1 MKHVWRVLSSLLRI
15 AIGVG
20 LLFFLGASG
29 AINWS
34 EFLNLAS
41 AWPTTLEGMVLLLAT
56 SVLASWRL
64 CLLLRPQNLRLSLWA
79 SVKLSLIGTF
89 FNTCLP
95 GAAGG
100 DIVRIYYAT
109 EGNAG
114 RRTEVATV
122 MLLDRFIGMFA
133 LLLWPLLLT
142 PLFPRFLAS
151 LPGLSVLLW
160 TTGAIAAAL
169 FCGMLVCLMPRV
181 RQHRLFAWLL
191 QHAPLG
197 HHAGRMFDTIAL
209 YRHSVGLLLAAVALS
224 LCIHGLLIWTVLQLV
239 SVTNPAG
246 MTLDMLLLI
255 PLGFLANTLPL
266 TPGGL
271 GVGEAA
277 FNHLFAMAGFTG
289 GAEALLGWRLL
300 TLLIGLFGLG
310 FYLRGNPRFIHEP
323 GPPAVPAQSHQA
335 STSSTSA
342 SLSP

>member
-1 MKHVWRVLSSLLRI
+1 MKHVWRVLPSILRI

-20 LLFFLGASG
+20 LLFYLGASG

-34 EFLNLAS
+34 VFLNLAS
-41 AWPTTLEGMVLLLAT
+41 TWPTAIEGIVLLLT
-56 SVLASWRL
+56 SSVLASWRL
-64 CLLLRPQNLRLSLWA
+64 CLLLRPQNLHLSLWA
-79 SVKLSLIGTF
+79 SVRLSLIGTF

-142 PLFPRFLAS
+142 PLFPQFLAS
-151 LPGLSVLLW
+151 IPMLRALLW
-160 TTGAIAAAL
+160 GTGSVAAAM
-169 FCGMLVCLMPRV
+169 FCGVLVCIMPRV
-181 RQHRLFAWLL
+181 RQSRLLAWLF

-197 HHAGRMFDTIAL
+197 HHAGLMFDTIAI

-224 LCIHGLLIWTVLQLV
+224 LVIHGFLIWTLLHLV

-246 MTLDMLLLI
+246 MTWHMLLLI
-255 PLGFLANTLPL
+255 PLGFLANTLPI

-277 FNHLFAMAGFTG
+277 FNRLFAMAGFTG

-300 TLLIGLFGLG
+300 MLLIGLLGLC
-310 FYLRGNPRFIHEP
+310 FYLRGSARFVHEP
-323 GPPAVPAQSHQA
+323 TPPTAPAQSHPA
-335 STSSTSA
+335 STLST
-342 SLSP
+342 